1 MKSLSF
7 FAVLFCSLLAI
18 NTSFAQSTISN
29 EIIKVSG
36 NCGMCKTT
44 IEKAATKAGA
54 TSANWNEDS
63 KELKV
68 SYAVNK
74 TSSEKI
80 QKAIAKSGYDTQGF
94 KASDKAYNGLHAC
107 CKYERNAVGTAAT
120 NSCCTAVGCVKEAA
134 DCKSTECCK
143 EKSCCKM

>member
-7 FAVLFCSLLAI
+7 FAVLFCGLFAI
-18 NTSFAQSTISN
+18 NTSFAQSTLIT
-29 EIIKVSG
+29 ETIKVSG

-54 TSANWNEDS
+54 ATADWDEDS

-74 TSSEKI
+74 TSSDKI
-80 QKAIAKSGYDTQGF
+80 QKQIAKSGYDTQGV
-94 KASDKAYNGLHAC
+94 KATDKAYNSLHGC
-107 CKYERNAVGTAAT
+107 CKYERSTTATTAT
-120 NSCCTAVGCVKEAA
+120 GCCTSANCVKETA

-143 EKSCCKM
+143 DKSCCKM

>member
-7 FAVLFCSLLAI
+7 LAVLFCGLFAI
-18 NTSFAQSTISN
+18 NTSFAQVTLKN
-29 EIIKVSG
+29 ETIKVSG

-54 TSANWNEDS
+54 VTADWNEDS

-68 SYAVNK
+68 SYAANK
-74 TSSEKI
+74 TSSDKI
-80 QKAIAKSGYDTQGF
+80 QQQIAKSGYDTQSF
-94 KASDKAYNGLHAC
+94 KATDKAYDKLHGC
-107 CKYERNAVGTAAT
+107 CKYERNNTSTTGSCCSAAT
-120 NSCCTAVGCVKEAA
+120 CSKEVN

-143 EKSCCKM
+143 DKSCCKM